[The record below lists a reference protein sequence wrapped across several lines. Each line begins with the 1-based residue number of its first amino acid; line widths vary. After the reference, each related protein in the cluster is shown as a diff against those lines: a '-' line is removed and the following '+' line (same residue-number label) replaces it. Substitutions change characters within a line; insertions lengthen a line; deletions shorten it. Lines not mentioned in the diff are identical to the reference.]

1 MLRQNSDLLNTIDA
15 FAGQKILVLGEAMLD
30 SYLQGT
36 SERLCQEAPVP
47 VVDIHE
53 SVYVPG
59 GAANTAVNVRSLGA
73 QVAFLSVIGKDD
85 AGAKLVSALKECRVS
100 GEYILSTPE
109 RQTLAK
115 QRILAGSQIVVRFDQ
130 GSTSPMPAD
139 VETKFIERLNVL
151 FPECDALLISDYN
164 YGIITPRVLD
174 ALQKLQKKTQ
184 RLIVVDS
191 KRLQAFRKLKVM
203 AIKPNYHEAL
213 RLLGLE
219 KIQDDADRIEQIAQK
234 GTEALDLTG
243 AQIAAIT
250 LDQDGALIFHRGD
263 ERPYRTYAK
272 PEPNSRAAGAG
283 DTFISALAVSLAAGA
298 SVEQTAE
305 MASAAASIVVSKSG
319 TAACSAEELKD
330 YFFTSEKF
338 VGDVFQLALQVAY
351 YRRKGRKIVFTNGCF
366 DILHRGHITYLNR
379 AKALGDILIVGL
391 NSDKS
396 IRSLKGPDRPIN
408 ALEDRAQ
415 VLAALSCVDHI
426 VSFDS
431 KTPHELIRMVKPDV
445 FVKGGDYTLATLP
458 EAALVDELGGRVE
471 ILPYLEDYST
481 TGVIKKINQ
490 ISGGKTSAVQAEL
503 AAVGARKRHES

>member
-15 FAGQKILVLGEAMLD
+15 FASQKILVLGEAMLD

-47 VVDIHE
+47 VIDIRE

-59 GAANTAVNVRSLGA
+59 GAANTAVNLRSLGA
-73 QVAFLSVIGKDD
+73 QVVFLSVIGKDD
-85 AGAKLVSALKECRVS
+85 AGAKLLKALQERQVS
-100 GEYILSTPE
+100 GEYILSTPKRE
-109 RQTLAK
+109 TLAK
-115 QRILAGSQIVVRFDQ
+115 QRVLAGSQIVVRFDQ
-130 GSTSPMPAD
+130 GSTSPMPAEI
-139 VETKFIERLNVL
+139 ETEFIERLNTL
-151 FPECDALLISDYN
+151 FPACDALLISDYN
-164 YGIITPRVLD
+164 YGIVTPRVIT
-174 ALQKLQKKTQ
+174 ALQKLQKKTP

-191 KRLQAFRKLKVM
+191 KRLRAFRKLKVT
-203 AIKPNYHEAL
+203 AIKPNYQEAL
-213 RLLGLE
+213 HLLGLE
-219 KIQDDADRIEQIAQK
+219 KIKDEAERIEQIARK
-234 GTEALDLTG
+234 GREALDLTG

-250 LDQDGALIFHRGD
+250 LDQDGALVFHRDD

-283 DTFISALAVSLAAGA
+283 DTFISALALSLAAGA
-298 SVEQTAE
+298 SVEQAAE

-351 YRRKGRKIVFTNGCF
+351 YRRKGRRIVFTNGCF
-366 DILHRGHITYLNR
+366 DILHRGHIAYLNR

-458 EAALVDELGGRVE
+458 EAALVEELGGRVE

-481 TGVIKKINQ
+481 TGVIEKIHQ
-490 ISGGKTSAVQAEL
+490 VSGQKTIQAQGEL
-503 AAVGARKRHES
+503 ATVGAKKRHEP